1 MKIYSLY
8 VWIDGSQSI
17 VKTCFN
23 IANTAT
29 TDLLVHKIEQ
39 EEDIVLGDKEKEQL
53 AEVINGAEV
62 SSFYHDDDF
71 IGAYGTNF
79 QLMKQRFLET
89 LTQLDLSDQRVIS
102 NLYALTV

>member
-71 IGAYGTNF
+71 LGVYGTNI
-79 QLMKQRFLET
+79 QLMKQQMIALLLQMDLE
-89 LTQLDLSDQRVIS
+89 DQRVIS
-102 NLYALTV
+102 KLISLQV

>member
-17 VKTCFN
+17 TKSCYNVTN
-23 IANTAT
+23 NTT
-29 TDLLVHKIEQ
+29 IDHLIQTIEKEDEVVLL
-39 EEDIVLGDKEKEQL
+39 DKEKQQL
-53 AEVINGAEV
+53 SEVVNGAEV
-62 SSFYHDDDF
+62 SSFNHTDDF